1 MLNFSGYQIT
11 EKLHESDNSQV
22 YRGCRL
28 ASEQQVILKVLKL
41 AYPSP
46 EKIARFKREYKIT
59 QNINLA
65 GVVNVYSLENHQ
77 HGWVMVLEDFGGY
90 SLDRLM
96 QSEKFT
102 LTEFLSIAIEIVG
115 ILGQVHQQHIIH
127 KDINPSNIVFNPTTG
142 SLKLIDFGISTA
154 LTQENLTFR
163 NPNVLEGTVAY
174 ISPEQTGRMNRVID
188 YRTDF
193 YSLGVTFYE
202 LLTGQLPFPTE
213 DAMELVHCHIARL
226 PAPPHAYKPDIP
238 QTISAI
244 VLKLM
249 AKNAEDRYQ
258 SVHELKADLETC
270 LRQWQGKGQIDPFPV
285 GQHDVS
291 DRFLI
296 PQKLYGREE
305 EIETL
310 ITAFNRVS
318 LGTKEMMLISGHS
331 GIGKSTLVQ
340 EVYKPITA
348 ARGYF
353 ISGKFDQFQRNI
365 PYAALIQAFRS
376 LVQQVL
382 TETPS
387 AIAIWQ
393 EKLLAALG
401 SNGRVIIE
409 VIPEVELIVGS
420 QPALPELPPA
430 EAQKRFNLVFQNFIK
445 VFTKAEHPLV
455 IFLDDLQWSDGD
467 SLKLIELLMTEKKEV
482 QASHF
487 KENNQSF
494 LHNFKLRPM
503 IAEPIQNPKSKIQ
516 NRVTAAD
523 SNYLFLIGAYRD
535 NEVSEAHPLR
545 LTLSEIKK
553 VKTTVNQISL
563 SPLALSPITQLISD
577 LLHCQSATALP
588 LAELVL
594 TKTGGNPFF
603 MTEFLKFL
611 YAKAL
616 LAFNYERGS
625 WQWDLEQIQ
634 TQDITDNVVELMA
647 DKVQKLP
654 HKTQAVLQL
663 AACVGNQFDLETLAI
678 VYEKSLW
685 ETAAALW
692 AALAEGLILPLSDAY
707 KLMKFEV
714 EGLSDKLSAEYKFAH
729 DRIGQAIY
737 SLIPEGDKQAIH
749 LRVGQLLLRNTP
761 SAAREQ
767 KLCDIVNQL
776 NLGQALINSP
786 TERNALAQ
794 LNLQAGKKAKASAAY
809 QLAFNYLLFGLG
821 LLEETTWQQQYDLT
835 LELYIES
842 AEAAYLNGEF
852 DEMERLIQIV
862 LQQVRTVL
870 DKVKVYEVKLQ
881 ALYSQSQFK
890 QALQTGL
897 QVLNLLGI
905 LFPEQPGQPEVGLG
919 LQEVQARLGKR
930 PIDDLVDLPR
940 LTNPVKLAAMRILN
954 KLLSAAFITTSE
966 HYSLFV
972 CKQVNLSLQ
981 YGNAAES
988 TFAYANYGF
997 LLCIRGDIDGGYK
1010 FGKVALRL
1018 LERFDAKELKAKT
1031 HLLHSFIKSWNEP
1044 LKKILPLLL
1053 EGYESG
1059 IETGDLE
1066 FATSNLSGYCQVAY
1080 FIGKKLVGL
1089 ERELALYCYAIAQFK
1104 QEAVLHWTEVYW
1116 QCVLNLM
1123 GRAENPCFLVGEAYN
1138 EEKMLPLHLQTN
1150 NKSAIVHFYLHK
1162 VALCYLFEEFQQAF
1176 ENAKKLQEYAP
1187 TTGMTFT
1194 AAPVYFYSSLAQLA
1208 VFPEVGKS
1216 EQECILEKVAANQEK
1231 MKTWAK
1237 YAPMN
1242 YLHKFYLVEA
1252 ERARVLGN
1260 YGDAREYYDQAIT
1273 LAQENEYLN
1282 EEALAYELAGRFYLA
1297 RNQNHFAR
1305 YYLHE
1310 AHYAYRRW
1318 GAKAKVKDL
1327 EKRYPQFLVLKSS
1340 GTESSFPTTLTTAGG
1355 SGEALDLTSVLKAS
1369 QTIFSEIVLEKL
1381 LSKLMRIVIENAGA
1395 QKGFLILEKEGN
1407 WVIEAEGTVD
1417 SDQVTTLL
1425 SIPLDAVN
1433 ADCQISFLS
1442 TAIINFVIRTQ
1453 ENVILNDASYER
1465 RFTCDPYILVTQPKS
1480 ILCTPLLHQG
1490 QLIGIL
1496 YLENNIT
1503 IGAFTPERVETLRI
1517 LAAQAAISLENA
1529 RLYEQL
1535 KDYNRTL
1542 EQKVEE
1548 RTKELLQTLEIL
1560 KATQAE
1566 LVIENALLRSAEQPS
1581 NYDYQVGGSL
1591 PIDAP
1596 TYVVRPADRHLY
1608 KALKLGEF
1616 CYVLNARQMGK
1627 SSLRVQI
1634 MKRLQAEGM
1643 SCAAID
1649 ISEISNRQLTLEQWY
1664 AGIAYL
1670 LVSNFNLLDKVNIRT
1685 WWREQELLSPVQR
1698 LSELLDKVLLA
1709 NISEKIVIFIDEIDS
1724 VLNLNF
1730 ESDAFFRLLR
1740 ACYNKRADCLKYKRL
1755 TFVLLGVA
1763 TPSQLILDKNST
1775 PFNIGQAIQLNGFQL
1790 HEVQPLLQGLA
1801 ERVSNPQSV
1810 LKEVI
1815 NWTGGQPFLTQKLC
1829 KLIRNSSSSIPTNG
1843 EAEWVEKLVLERV
1856 IKNWESQDEPE
1867 HLRTIRDYLVKDKG
1881 YAVELLRLYRQIL
1894 HLGEVVAVD
1903 SPEQRELLMSGLVV
1917 KQEGSLRVRNR
1928 VYELVFDECWVEK
1941 MLVSLQKM

>member
-1 MLNFSGYQIT
+1 MLNFSGYQII
-11 EKLHESDNSQV
+11 EKLHESDHSLV
-22 YRGCRL
+22 SRGCRL
-28 ASEQQVILKVLKL
+28 KDEQQVILKVLKL
-41 AYPSP
+41 AHPSP
-46 EKIARFKREYKIT
+46 EKIALFKREYEIT

-65 GVVNVYSLENHQ
+65 GVVDVYSLENHQ
-77 HGWVMVLEDFGGY
+77 HCWVMVLEDFGGY

-96 QSEKFT
+96 QREEFT
-102 LTEFLSIAIEIVG
+102 LTEFLPIAIEIVS

-127 KDINPSNIVFNPTTG
+127 KDINPSNIVFNRTTG
-142 SLKLIDFGISTA
+142 CLKLIDFGISTV
-154 LTQENLTFR
+154 LTRENPTFR
-163 NPNVLEGTVAY
+163 NPNVLEGTLAY
-174 ISPEQTGRMNRVID
+174 ISPEQTGRMNRAID

-193 YSLGVTFYE
+193 YSLGVTFYQ

-226 PAPPHAYKPDIP
+226 PSPPHAYKPDIP

-249 AKNAEDRYQ
+249 AKNPEDRYQ
-258 SVHELKADLETC
+258 SVHELKADLEIC
-270 LRQWQGKGQIDPFPV
+270 LWQWQVKGQINPFPV

-310 ITAFNRVS
+310 MAAFNRVS

-340 EVYKPITA
+340 EVYKPITE

-353 ISGKFDQFQRNI
+353 ISGKFDQFQRHI

-376 LVQQVL
+376 LVQQLL

-387 AIAIWQ
+387 ALATWQ
-393 EKLLAALG
+393 EKILAALG
-401 SNGRVIIE
+401 SNGQVIIE
-409 VIPEVELIVGS
+409 VIPEVKLIVGS
-420 QPALPELPPA
+420 QPALPELPPT
-430 EAQKRFNLVFQNFIK
+430 EAQKRFYLVFQNFIK

-467 SLKLIELLMTEKKEV
+467 VLKLIELLMT
-482 QASHF
+482 
-487 KENNQSF
+487 
-494 LHNFKLRPM
+494 
-503 IAEPIQNPKSKIQ
+503 
-516 NRVTAAD
+516 AAD
-523 SNYLFLIGAYRD
+523 SKYLFLIGAYRD
-535 NEVSEAHPLR
+535 NEVSEAHPLN

-553 VKTTVNQISL
+553 VKTIVNQISIF
-563 SPLALSPITQLISD
+563 PLALPPITQLISD

-603 MTEFLKFL
+603 ITEFLKFL
-611 YAKAL
+611 YAEAL

-625 WQWDLEQIQ
+625 WQWNLGQIQ
-634 TQDITDNVVELMA
+634 AQQITDNVVQLMA

-654 HKTQAVLQL
+654 QKTQAVLQL

-678 VYEKSLW
+678 VYEKSLR
-685 ETAAALW
+685 ETATALW

-707 KLMKFEV
+707 KLMKIEV

-729 DRIGQAIY
+729 DRIQQAIY
-737 SLIPEGDKQAIH
+737 TLIPEGNKQAIH
-749 LRVGQLLLRNTP
+749 LQMGQLLLRNTP
-761 SAAREQ
+761 SAEREK

-776 NLGQALINSP
+776 NLGQALINSE
-786 TERNALAQ
+786 TERNALAE
-794 LNLQAGKKAKASAAY
+794 LNLQAGKKAKASTAY
-809 QLAFNYLLFGLG
+809 QFAFNYLLFGLG
-821 LLEETTWQQQYDLT
+821 LLEENTWQQQYNLT
-835 LELYIES
+835 LELYVES

-881 ALYSQSQFK
+881 ALYSQSQFI

-897 QVLNLLGI
+897 QVVNLLGI
-905 LFPEQPGQPEVGLG
+905 LFPEQPEESEVGLA
-919 LQEVQARLGKR
+919 LQEVQAGLGKR
-930 PIDDLVDLPR
+930 LIDDLIDLPR
-940 LTNPVKLAAMRILN
+940 MTNPDKLAAMRILN
-954 KLLSAAFITTSE
+954 KSLSTAFITTSE

-981 YGNAAES
+981 YGNAPES
-988 TFAYANYGF
+988 TFAYANYGL
-997 LLCIRGDIDGGYK
+997 LLCIKGDIDGGYK

-1018 LERFDAKELKAKT
+1018 LERFEAKELKAKT
-1031 HLLHSFIKSWNEP
+1031 YLLHSFIKSWNEP
-1044 LKKILPLLL
+1044 LKKTLPLLL
-1053 EGYESG
+1053 EGYQSG

-1066 FATSNLSGYCQVAY
+1066 FATSNISGYCQVAY
-1080 FIGKKLVGL
+1080 FIGKELVEL
-1089 ERELALYCYAIAQFK
+1089 ERELASYCQAIAQFK
-1104 QEAVLHWTEVYW
+1104 QEAVLHWTKVYW
-1116 QCVLNLM
+1116 QGVLNLM
-1123 GRAENPCFLVGEAYN
+1123 GRAENPCFLVGEAYD

-1150 NKSAIVHFYLHK
+1150 NKSAILHFYIHK

-1176 ENAKKLQEYAP
+1176 ENAIALQEYAP
-1187 TTGMTFT
+1187 TAGMTFT
-1194 AAPVYFYSSLAQLA
+1194 AAPVYSYSSLAQLA
-1208 VFPEVGKS
+1208 VFPQFPKP

-1231 MKTWAK
+1231 METWAK

-1260 YGDAREYYDQAIT
+1260 YGDAREYYDKAIT

-1318 GAKAKVKDL
+1318 GGKAKVKDL
-1327 EKRYPQFLVLKSS
+1327 EKRYPQFLALKSS
-1340 GTESSFPTTLTTAGG
+1340 GTENTFPTTFTTASG
-1355 SGEALDLTSVLKAS
+1355 SGEALDLSSVLKAS
-1369 QTIFSEIVLEKL
+1369 QTIFGEIVLSKL

-1407 WVIEAEGTVD
+1407 WVIEAEGTLN
-1417 SDQVTTLL
+1417 SNEVTTLQ
-1425 SIPLDAVN
+1425 SIPVDAVN
-1433 ADCQISFLS
+1433 ADRQIPFLS
-1442 TAIINFVIRTQ
+1442 TAIINFVTRTL
-1453 ENVILNDASYER
+1453 ENVILNNASYEGQ
-1465 RFTCDPYILVTQPKS
+1465 FTCEPYILVTQPKS

-1490 QLIGIL
+1490 KLIGIL
-1496 YLENNIT
+1496 YLENNLT
-1503 IGAFTPERVETLRI
+1503 IGAFTPQRVKTLRI
-1517 LAAQAAISLENA
+1517 LAAQAAISIENS
-1529 RLYEQL
+1529 RLYEQVN
-1535 KDYNRTL
+1535 DYNRTL

-1548 RTKELLQTLEIL
+1548 RTKELSQTLEIL

-1566 LVIENALLRSAEQPS
+1566 LVIENALLQSAEQPL

-1591 PIDAP
+1591 PRDAP
-1596 TYVVRPADRHLY
+1596 TYVVRSADRHLY
-1608 KALKLGEF
+1608 KALKIGEF
-1616 CYVLNARQMGK
+1616 CYILNARQMGK

-1643 SCAAID
+1643 SCVAID
-1649 ISEISNRQLTLEQWY
+1649 FSEISNRHLTLDQWY
-1664 AGIAYL
+1664 AGFAYL
-1670 LVSNFNLLDKVNIRT
+1670 LISGFNLLDKVNIRT
-1685 WWREQELLSPVQR
+1685 WWREHEFLSSVQR
-1698 LSELLDKVLLA
+1698 LSELFDKILLA
-1709 NISEKIVIFIDEIDS
+1709 NISENIFIFIDEIDS

-1740 ACYNKRADCLKYKRL
+1740 ACYNKRADSPDYPRL

-1763 TPSQLILDKNST
+1763 TPSQLIQDKNST

-1790 HEVQPLLQGLA
+1790 HEAQPLLQGLA
-1801 ERVSNPQSV
+1801 EQVSNPQSV

-1829 KLIRNSSSSIPTNG
+1829 KVIRNSSSPIPTNG
-1843 EAEWVEKLVLERV
+1843 EAEWVEKLVLKRV
-1856 IKNWESQDEPE
+1856 IENWESQDEPE
-1867 HLRTIRDYLVKDKG
+1867 HLRTIRDYLVKDKRC
-1881 YAVELLRLYRQIL
+1881 AVELLRIYRQIL
-1894 HLGEVVAVD
+1894 HLGEVVAVE
-1903 SPEQRELLMSGLVV
+1903 SSEQRELLMSGLVV
-1917 KQEGSLRVRNR
+1917 KRGGSLRVSNR

-1941 MLVSLQKM
+1941 MLVALQKT

>member
-1 MLNFSGYQIT
+1 MLNLSGYQIT

-28 ASEQQVILKVLKL
+28 AWEQQVILKVLKL

-46 EKIARFKREYKIT
+46 EKIARFKREYEIT

-96 QSEKFT
+96 QSGKFT

-127 KDINPSNIVFNPTTG
+127 KDINPSNIVFNRTTG

-163 NPNVLEGTVAY
+163 NPNVLEGTLAY

-270 LRQWQGKGQIDPFPV
+270 LRQWQVKGQINPFPV

-310 ITAFNRVS
+310 ITAFNQVS

-340 EVYKPITA
+340 EVYKPITE

-353 ISGKFDQFQRNI
+353 ISGKFDQFQRHI

-387 AIAIWQ
+387 ASATWQ

-401 SNGRVIIE
+401 SNGQVIIE

-445 VFTKAEHPLV
+445 VFTQAEHPLV

-467 SLKLIELLMTEKKEV
+467 SLKLIEVLM
-482 QASHF
+482 
-487 KENNQSF
+487 
-494 LHNFKLRPM
+494 
-503 IAEPIQNPKSKIQ
+503 
-516 NRVTAAD
+516 TAAD

-535 NEVSEAHPLR
+535 NEVNEVHPLR
-545 LTLSEIKK
+545 LTCSEIKK
-553 VKTTVNQISL
+553 LKTTVNQISL
-563 SPLALSPITQLISD
+563 SPLTLPPITQLISD

-603 MTEFLKFL
+603 ITEFLKFL
-611 YAKAL
+611 YAEAL
-616 LAFNYERGS
+616 IAFNYERGS

-634 TQDITDNVVELMA
+634 AQDITDNVVELMA

-663 AACVGNQFDLETLAI
+663 AACVGNRFGLETLAI
-678 VYEKSLW
+678 VYEKSLR

-692 AALAEGLILPLSDAY
+692 AALAEGFILPLSDAY

-737 SLIPEGDKQAIH
+737 SLIPEGDKRAIH

-776 NLGQALINSP
+776 NLGQALINSQ

-794 LNLQAGKKAKASAAY
+794 LNLQAGNKAKASAAY

-821 LLEETTWQQQYDLT
+821 LLEENTWQQQYDLT
-835 LELYIES
+835 LELYVES

-881 ALYSQSQFK
+881 ALYSQSQFL
-890 QALQTGL
+890 QALETGF
-897 QVLNLLGI
+897 QVLHLLEI
-905 LFPEQPGQPEVGLG
+905 LFPEQPGQTEVGLG
-919 LQEVQARLGKR
+919 LQEVQAGLGKR
-930 PIDDLVDLPR
+930 PIDDLIDLPR
-940 LTNPVKLAAMRILN
+940 MTNPDKLAAMRILN

-1044 LKKILPLLL
+1044 LKKVLPLLL
-1053 EGYESG
+1053 EGYQSG

-1080 FIGKKLVGL
+1080 FIGKELVGL
-1089 ERELALYCYAIAQFK
+1089 ERELALYCHAIAQFK

-1116 QCVLNLM
+1116 QGVLNLM
-1123 GRAENPCFLVGEAYN
+1123 DRAENPCFLVGEAYE

-1150 NKSAIVHFYLHK
+1150 NKSAILHFYIHK

-1176 ENAKKLQEYAP
+1176 ENAILLQEYAP
-1187 TTGMTFT
+1187 TAGMTFT

-1208 VFPEVGKS
+1208 VFPETPKP

-1231 MKTWAK
+1231 METWAK

-1327 EKRYPQFLVLKSS
+1327 EKRYPQFLALKSS
-1340 GTESSFPTTLTTAGG
+1340 GTENTFSTTLTTASG

-1369 QTIFSEIVLEKL
+1369 QTIFGEIVLEKL

-1395 QKGFLILEKEGN
+1395 QKGFLILEKEGS

-1417 SDQVTTLL
+1417 SDQVTTLQ
-1425 SIPLDAVN
+1425 SIPVDAVN
-1433 ADCQISFLS
+1433 PDRQIPFLS
-1442 TAIINFVIRTQ
+1442 TAIINFVTRTQ
-1453 ENVILNDASYER
+1453 ENVILNDASYEGQ
-1465 RFTCDPYILVTQPKS
+1465 FTCDPYILVTQPKS

-1490 QLIGIL
+1490 TLIGLL

-1529 RLYEQL
+1529 HLYEQL

-1548 RTKELLQTLEIL
+1548 RTKELSQTLEIL

-1596 TYVVRPADRHLY
+1596 TYVVRPADRYLY

-1643 SCAAID
+1643 SCGAID

-1685 WWREQELLSPVQR
+1685 WWREQDLLSPVQR
-1698 LSELLDKVLLA
+1698 LSELFDKVLLA
-1709 NISEKIVIFIDEIDS
+1709 NISQKIVIFIDEIDS
-1724 VLNLNF
+1724 VLNLKF

-1740 ACYNKRADCLKYKRL
+1740 ACYNKRADCLEYKRL

-1763 TPSQLILDKNST
+1763 TPSQLIRDKNST

-1790 HEVQPLLQGLA
+1790 HEVQPLLQGLT

-1829 KLIRNSSSSIPTNG
+1829 KLIRNSSSPIPTNG

-1867 HLRTIRDYLVKDKG
+1867 HLRTIRDYLLKDKR

-1894 HLGEVVAVD
+1894 HLGEVVAVE

-1917 KQEGSLRVRNR
+1917 KREGSLRVSNR

-1941 MLVSLQKM
+1941 MLVCLQKT